1 MQKSVTLLAMA
12 HKRSWTPMTDKSNN
26 TEGVTTVNDKLAV
39 GTTNLGVL
47 NRGLVTG
54 DEDPG
59 DGGGEEE
66 GRGRSG
72 EDSEGVALEDTVKT
86 TLVSIIATPPEYS
99 VATSNYDEDP
109 EEKDT
114 ECWGQRHTL
123 ALLGFLSNAISY
135 SHRTVISI
143 AIVAMAGRKGTSEVN
158 HTITARPDTCP
169 LPAGWNET
177 HITQIEGEF
186 DWDEQTQGMMIGY
199 FFWGYATSNVLGGR
213 LAEVLGGRLVLGI
226 GIILTSFFTILCPF
240 CAYTSKGIFIAV
252 RVIMGISQGMT
263 YSAMGT
269 MLVAWVSPKER
280 GTFLSIVLSGMQL
293 GILASLALGGL
304 LIESGF
310 LGGWPSTFYVF
321 GAIGLV
327 WSIPWFI
334 LVRDRPEE
342 HPNISR
348 SELRYIKTHTSSIK
362 TTGVVKVPW
371 VKIMTSPA
379 AWATNVANM
388 GSSYTMLTM
397 VAGIP
402 SYLSDVEHMDV
413 ENNGLLSSLPYV
425 AMVICTFCWAAF
437 TDRLLKADVVSTLT
451 VRRLSTML
459 GSYVP
464 SASMISLCF
473 VRCNPVLTMVVLCI
487 SIGCMGPAFCGF
499 HASSQD
505 IAPNLTGTLMGVAN
519 TMGSVMAFVGPA
531 VLGTIIEGN
540 PTIKSW
546 RIVFIITS
554 VVSFTCGTF
563 YLIFVKAE
571 PQPWNYP
578 EPKISQMEA
587 RNNIEEDEPDQRTH
601 TNNQPTPDPTL

>member
-1 MQKSVTLLAMA
+1 MIGNSTTVYFYFYRNSTKPSTATSTATLPPHITVAMQKSVTLLAMA

-99 VATSNYDEDP
+99 VATS
-109 EEKDT
+109 
-114 ECWGQRHTL
+114 
-123 ALLGFLSNAISY
+123 
-135 SHRTVISI
+135 
-143 AIVAMAGRKGTSEVN
+143 
-158 HTITARPDTCP
+158 
-169 LPAGWNET
+169 
-177 HITQIEGEF
+177 
-186 DWDEQTQGMMIGY
+186 Y

-402 SYLSDVEHMDV
+402 SYLS
-413 ENNGLLSSLPYV
+413 
-425 AMVICTFCWAAF
+425 
-437 TDRLLKADVVSTLT
+437 
-451 VRRLSTML
+451 
-459 GSYVP
+459 SYVP